1 MIFGA
6 GQGQGESE
14 TGRLEAFSDGVLAV
28 IITIMALELKAPEG
42 ETFHSL
48 RDRLPALLFYILS
61 FTFVGIYWNNHHHL
75 LRAARRISAGVMW
88 ANLHLLFWLSLIP
101 VLTEWVGEH
110 HTKTAPAA
118 TYGVVGLGS
127 AVAFTILVQA
137 IIRAD
142 GSSSLVATAIGSDT
156 RLAAG
161 VCGRD
166 RAGVRVPVDLLRSVR
181 RGGGD
186 VVHPRPPPQPGEHGR
201 LRRLIPR
208 AGPAALHRVAP
219 SSQSAM
225 LRARTGIGSEP
236 WSSTAAWNA
245 GSENAGPSRCLASS
259 LIRRI
264 SSLPVR

>member
-14 TGRLEAFSDGVLAV
+14 TARLEAFSDGVLAV
-28 IITIMALELKAPEG
+28 IITIMALELKAPEDY
-42 ETFHSL
+42 TFHSL

-118 TYGVVGLGS
+118 TYGVMGLGA
-127 AVAFTILVQA
+127 AVAFTILVRA

-156 RLAAG
+156 KGRVSMLAYAAAT
-161 VCGRD
+161 VL
-166 RAGVRVPVDLLRSVR
+166 AFVSPWISYVLFVAVAVMWFVPD
-181 RGGGD
+181 
-186 VVHPRPPPQPGEHGR
+186 
-201 LRRLIPR
+201 RRLSR
-208 AGPAALHRVAP
+208 A
-219 SSQSAM
+219 
-225 LRARTGIGSEP
+225 
-236 WSSTAAWNA
+236 STD
-245 GSENAGPSRCLASS
+245 
-259 LIRRI
+259 
-264 SSLPVR
+264 V

>member
-28 IITIMALELKAPEG
+28 IITIMALELKPPEDG
-42 ETFHSL
+42 TFRSL
-48 RDRLPALLFYILS
+48 HARLPALLFYILS

-88 ANLHLLFWLSLIP
+88 SNLHLLFWLSLIP

-110 HTKTAPAA
+110 HTETAPAA

-127 AVAFTILVQA
+127 AVAFTILVRA

-156 RLAAG
+156 KGRVSLLAYAAAT
-161 VCGRD
+161 VLAFVSPWISYALFVAVAVMWFIPD
-166 RAGVRVPVDLLRSVR
+166 
-181 RGGGD
+181 
-186 VVHPRPPPQPGEHGR
+186 
-201 LRRLIPR
+201 RRLSR
-208 AGPAALHRVAP
+208 P
-219 SSQSAM
+219 STDA
-225 LRARTGIGSEP
+225 
-236 WSSTAAWNA
+236 
-245 GSENAGPSRCLASS
+245 
-259 LIRRI
+259 
-264 SSLPVR
+264 

>member
-14 TGRLEAFSDGVLAV
+14 TGRLEAFSDGVIAV
-28 IITIMALELKAPEG
+28 IITIMALELKPPESY
-42 ETFHSL
+42 TFDSL

-75 LRAARRISAGVMW
+75 LRAARRISPGVMW

-118 TYGVVGLGS
+118 TYGVMGLGA
-127 AVAFTILVQA
+127 AVAFTILVRA

-156 RLAAG
+156 K
-161 VCGRD
+161 
-166 RAGVRVPVDLLRSVR
+166 
-181 RGGGD
+181 
-186 VVHPRPPPQPGEHGR
+186 GR
-201 LRRLIPR
+201 LSLLAYAAATALAFVSPWISYALFIAVAVMWFVPDRRLSR
-208 AGPAALHRVAP
+208 A
-219 SSQSAM
+219 
-225 LRARTGIGSEP
+225 
-236 WSSTAAWNA
+236 STD
-245 GSENAGPSRCLASS
+245 
-259 LIRRI
+259 
-264 SSLPVR
+264 V